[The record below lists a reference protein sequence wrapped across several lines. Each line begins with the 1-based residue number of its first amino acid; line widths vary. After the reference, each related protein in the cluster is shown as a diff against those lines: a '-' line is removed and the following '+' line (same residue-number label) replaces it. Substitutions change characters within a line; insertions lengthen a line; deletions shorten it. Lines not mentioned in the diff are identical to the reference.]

1 MGAPRH
7 GGAVGGHA
15 VRLPAPGAS
24 RRPAHGGVLR
34 APRPRALAAFRPGD
48 QRYAPLAAAGPGV
61 VPARGARQAL
71 APALSR
77 LVPRAPRGSDGELQ
91 PRPASASPRGGRH
104 GGAGPLAAP
113 HRRTRGAVF
122 PLPPAGPSFP
132 AAP

>member
-34 APRPRALAAFRPGD
+34 APRPRAGAALRPGD

-61 VPARGARQAL
+61 VPARGARQAF

-77 LVPRAPRGSDGELQ
+77 LVPRAPRGGDGELQ
-91 PRPASASPRGGRH
+91 PRPAPPSSRGGPPGG
-104 GGAGPLAAP
+104 GGAASSP
-113 HRRTRGAVF
+113 
-122 PLPPAGPSFP
+122 
-132 AAP
+132 